1 MFKLKINKSLCVA
14 SAFSVLAIGIDTTF
28 GDRNVK
34 FPLVALNEL
43 EGAKLLEIII
53 QARNE
58 NFETV
63 NKSFWLDGIVPCDH
77 EDEKSIIAL
86 RRLNFPK
93 SKIRQLEPEERK
105 FVFECIKNG
114 IIVFGTDIDTARNIL
129 QSFELPQ
136 PYADDGA
143 RIAATLF
150 YFMGVGPKKDF
161 ETNPKR
167 QRRIMEITYRWN
179 SIIRSMVFD
188 FFDEISGLDFS
199 GQGIRKSH
207 ITFIACVLKDNPP
220 LMRLDLGANK
230 IDDSKAKAIADAL
243 RTNTFL
249 RILILGRNEIDDS
262 GAKSLSEALKVNSSL
277 TRLDLGANK
286 IGVWGAKSLS
296 EALKVNSSL
305 TDFNLGGNLI
315 LSQGAKAL
323 TDALEVNTS
332 LTVLNLGFCAIGDLG
347 AKFLSEAL
355 KVNSFLTDLNL
366 RYNEIGDS
374 RSNSIRKC
382 PTSTDLDWGVKA
394 IAEGLKFNT
403 SLTILNLSFNQIGD
417 SGAKALQESL
427 EFNSS
432 LTDLNLEANPIS
444 TSYKKAI
451 TDRLESNIMLTKEQR
466 Y

>member
-1 MFKLKINKSLCVA
+1 MCVA
-14 SAFSVLAIGIDTTF
+14 SAFSVLAIGIDTAF
-28 GDRNVK
+28 GDWNGK
-34 FPLVALNEL
+34 FPLVALNKL
-43 EGAKLLEIII
+43 EGARLLEKIIRTI
-53 QARNE
+53 TVLRTE

-63 NKSFWLDGIVPCDH
+63 NKSFWLGNIVPLDH

-86 RRLNFPK
+86 RCLGSSE
-93 SKIRQLEPEERK
+93 SKISQLEPEERK

-150 YFMGVGPKKDF
+150 YFTGVGPKKDF
-161 ETNPKR
+161 ETFNPKR

-207 ITFIACVLKDNPP
+207 IIFIACVLKDNPP

-286 IGVWGAKSLS
+286 IGVLGAKSLS
-296 EALKVNSSL
+296 EALKVNCSL

-323 TDALEVNTS
+323 TDALEINTS

-374 RSNSIRKC
+374 RLNSIRKR
-382 PTSTDLDWGVKA
+382 PSLTDLDSGVKA
-394 IAEGLKFNT
+394 IAEGLRFNT
-403 SLTILNLSFNQIGD
+403 SLTIVDLSNNQIGD

-427 EFNSS
+427 EINSF

-444 TSYKKAI
+444 TSYKEAI
-451 TDRLESNIMLTKEQR
+451 TDRLESNIMLTEEQR